1 MITQIVTFLI
11 FFAVIGCILYG
22 RRLIK
27 TEKVDAVFGNPER
40 ALGGTHWVIVG
51 SSFLLLIWLYYS
63 WDIAKGF
70 YPKSANELCQVAK
83 VNDSLLG
90 LKYQFPI
97 EEREFKSTSQIK
109 KENKNLRIIQNE
121 IQNSEKL
128 NNQQKTILI
137 SFISKTNQLIPLLTN
152 EDLIENVTK
161 QKINDITGKINLLTE
176 NFQKPDYPFETEQ
189 ELNQRLRAVN
199 EEGGWGITKVDAGS
213 GSIENT
219 LEVPLVPATKRGVK
233 FHTAAKELNLISD
246 EFFKLRNHNPQF
258 KSRIKELK
266 NEIKSYRK
274 DLSDNEEIA
283 STYAKNIVKIARR
296 IEFASIYP
304 PNTLNQMQAAIIKFE
319 NAQKNAQG
327 GLRFIDMFLFPAGT
341 IVASGP
347 SCSEQGSGRWL
358 PKPSDTLNKFIL
370 MSKPSVGY
378 KDIPL
383 LWIQMVDVS
392 KMIGFILPDWIA
404 DILPGE
410 YPVHTKDGI
419 VKQNFK
425 GGVLKI
431 VTGDFN
437 LFKLPV
443 PYGHIWDSFLRV
455 FLGLI
460 FGILIGVPLGLFMGL
475 NRFAKGFFDPLIE
488 LYRPVPPLAWAPL
501 IISVLGI
508 DNTGKVFLLFM
519 VSLSIMIISARAGA
533 SGTQLSKIHAAHSLG
548 ASKKQI
554 LRYVIFPNSLPE
566 ILTGIRVAVGMC
578 WGTLVAAE
586 FLAGT
591 TGIGFVENV
600 AKKYFQ
606 YEVIWIT
613 IFIMGMLG
621 LLFDITLRKIINKT
635 IPWRGKG

>member
-1 MITQIVTFLI
+1 MLTQIITFLI
-11 FFAVIGCILYG
+11 FVAVIGCILYG
-22 RRLIK
+22 RRLIR

-40 ALGGTHWVIVG
+40 ALGGTHWIIVG
-51 SSFLLLIWLYYS
+51 SSFLLLVWLYYS

-97 EEREFKSTSQIK
+97 KERELKSTSQIK
-109 KENKNLRIIQNE
+109 QENKNLALITKE
-121 IQNSEKL
+121 IQNSTEL
-128 NNQQKTILI
+128 NNQQKTILV
-137 SFISKTNQLIPLLTN
+137 SFINKTNQLIPLLTN
-152 EDLIENVTK
+152 EDLFENETK
-161 QKINDITGKINLLTE
+161 QKIVEITGKINLLTE

-189 ELNQRLRAVN
+189 ELNERLKAVN
-199 EEGGWGITKVDAGS
+199 EEGGWGITKVNAGS

-219 LEVPLVPATKRGVK
+219 IEVPLIPATNRGLK
-233 FHTAAKELNLISD
+233 FHAAAQELNSISD
-246 EFFKLRNHNPQF
+246 DFFKLRNHNPQF
-258 KSRIKELK
+258 KNKIKE
-266 NEIKSYRK
+266 IKDDIKTYRN
-274 DLSDNEEIA
+274 DLDDSEEIA

-304 PNTLNQMQAAIIKFE
+304 PNALDKMQNAIVKFD
-319 NAQKNAQG
+319 NAQLKIQG
-327 GLRFIDMFLFPAGT
+327 GLRFIDIFLFPAGT

-370 MSKPSVGY
+370 MSNPSVGY

-383 LWIQMVDVS
+383 LWIKMVDISGVV
-392 KMIGFILPDWIA
+392 GFILPDWIA

-410 YPVHTKDGI
+410 YPVHTEDGI

-431 VTGDFN
+431 VTGDFKF
-437 LFKLPV
+437 LKVPV
-443 PYGHIWDSFLRV
+443 PYGHIWDSFMRV
-455 FLGLI
+455 FLGLV
-460 FGILIGVPLGLFMGL
+460 FGIIIGVPLGLFMGL

-621 LLFDITLRKIINKT
+621 LLFDVTLRKLIDKY

>member
-1 MITQIVTFLI
+1 MLTQVITFLI

-27 TEKVDAVFGNPER
+27 TEKIDAVFGNPER
-40 ALGGTHWVIVG
+40 ALGGTHWIIVG

-97 EEREFKSTSQIK
+97 EERELKSTSQIR
-109 KENKNLRIIQNE
+109 KENNNLRKILEE
-121 IQNSEKL
+121 IKNSEEL
-128 NNQQKTILI
+128 NNQQKVILAE
-137 SFISKTNQLIPLLTN
+137 FINKTNQLIPLLTN
-152 EDLIENVTK
+152 DDLIENETK
-161 QKINDITGKINLLTE
+161 EKINSITGKINLLTE

-189 ELNQRLRAVN
+189 QLNERRKAVQ
-199 EEGGWGITKVDAGS
+199 EQGGWGIVKVSSGT

-219 LEVPLVPATKRGVK
+219 LEVPLVPETDRGLK
-233 FHTAAKELNLISD
+233 FDAAAKELNLISD

-258 KSRIKELK
+258 KTQIQNIKS
-266 NEIKSYRK
+266 EIKAYRK
-274 DLSDNEEIA
+274 GLGETQEVA

-304 PNTLNQMQAAIIKFE
+304 PNALDKMEDAIVKFDD
-319 NAQKNAQG
+319 AKVQTQG
-327 GLRFIDMFLFPAGT
+327 GLRLIDIFLFPAGT

-358 PKPSDTLNKFIL
+358 PKPSDTFNKFIL

-383 LWIQMVDVS
+383 LWIDMVDVS
-392 KMIGFILPDWIA
+392 KIIGFILPDWIA

-410 YPVHTKDGI
+410 YPVHTKDGV

-425 GGVLKI
+425 GQVLKF
-431 VTGDFN
+431 VTGDFK
-437 LFKLPV
+437 LFKIPV

-455 FLGLI
+455 FLGLV

-621 LLFDITLRKIINKT
+621 LLFDVTLRKIIDKT

>member
-1 MITQIVTFLI
+1 MLTQIVTFLI
-11 FFAVIGCILYG
+11 IFAVIGCILYG

-51 SSFLLLIWLYYS
+51 SSFLLLVWLYYS

-97 EEREFKSTSQIK
+97 EERELKSTSQIK
-109 KENKNLRIIQNE
+109 QENRNLKNISIE
-121 IQNSEKL
+121 IQNSQEL
-128 NNQQKTILI
+128 NDQQKIILTD
-137 SFISKTNQLIPLLTN
+137 FVNKTNQLIPLLTN
-152 EDLIENVTK
+152 EDLLENETQ
-161 QKINDITGKINLLTE
+161 QKIIDITGKINLLTE

-189 ELNQRLRAVN
+189 DLNNRLEAVK
-199 EEGGWGITKVDAGS
+199 EEGGWGITKVNAGS

-219 LEVPLVPATKRGVK
+219 LEVPLIPATDKGLK
-233 FHTAAKELNLISD
+233 FHAAAQELNLISD
-246 EFFKLRNHNPQF
+246 EFFKLRNHNQQF
-258 KSRIKELK
+258 KNKLKEIKDGVKAYRKELDD
-266 NEIKSYRK
+266 S
-274 DLSDNEEIA
+274 EEVA
-283 STYAKNIVKIARR
+283 SSYAKNIAKIARR

-304 PNTLNQMQAAIIKFE
+304 PNALDGMQNAIVKFDS
-319 NAQKNAQG
+319 AQLKIQG
-327 GLRFIDMFLFPAGT
+327 GLRFIDIFLFPAGT

-383 LWIQMVDVS
+383 LWIKMVDISNVV
-392 KMIGFILPDWIA
+392 GFVLPDWIA

-410 YPVHTKDGI
+410 YPVHNKDGT

-425 GGVLKI
+425 CAVLKV
-431 VTGDFN
+431 VTGDFK
-437 LFKLPV
+437 LLKLPV

-455 FLGLI
+455 FLGLV
-460 FGILIGVPLGLFMGL
+460 FGIVIGVPLGLFMGL

-508 DNTGKVFLLFM
+508 DNTGKIFLLFM

-621 LLFDITLRKIINKT
+621 LLFDVTLRKLIDKY

>member
-1 MITQIVTFLI
+1 MLTQIITILI
-11 FFAVIGCILYG
+11 LVSIVGCILYG
-22 RRLIK
+22 RKLIR
-27 TEKVDAVFGNPER
+27 TEKIDAVFGNPER
-40 ALGGTHWVIVG
+40 AKGGTHWVILG
-51 SSFLLLIWLYYS
+51 STAILLIWLYYS

-83 VNDSLLG
+83 INESLLG

-97 EEREFKSTSQIK
+97 EEREFKSTSIIK
-109 KENKNLRIIQNE
+109 NENKNLQKISKE
-121 IQNSEKL
+121 IQNSQDL
-128 NNQQKTILI
+128 NSQQKTVLI
-137 SFISKTNQLIPLLTN
+137 SFVNKTGQLIPLLTKDN
-152 EDLIENVTK
+152 LMEMETKQKLEGITEKIILLIENFK
-161 QKINDITGKINLLTE
+161 
-176 NFQKPDYPFETEQ
+176 KPDYPFETEE
-189 ELNQRLRAVN
+189 ELNKRLQAVK
-199 EEGGWGITKVDAGS
+199 EQGEWGITTVSAGT

-219 LEVPLVPATKRGVK
+219 FEVPLIPATGRGLK
-233 FHTAAKELNLISD
+233 FNTAAEELKVID
-246 EFFKLRNHNPQF
+246 EEFFKLRNHNPQF
-258 KSRIKELK
+258 KNLVKQIKDD
-266 NEIKSYRK
+266 IKAYRASL
-274 DLSDNEEIA
+274 DDSGEVA
-283 STYAKNIVKIARR
+283 STYAKNIVKITRR

-304 PNTLNQMQAAIIKFE
+304 PNALNNIQKAIIEFD
-319 NAQKNAQG
+319 NLQKSEQG
-327 GLRFIDMFLFPAGT
+327 NLRIIDMLLFPAGT
-341 IVASGP
+341 IVSSGT

-370 MSKPSVGY
+370 MSKPSIGY
-378 KDIPL
+378 KNIPL
-383 LWIQMVDVS
+383 LWIDMMDVS
-392 KMIGFILPDWIA
+392 KIIGFILPDWIA
-404 DILPGE
+404 DVLPGE
-410 YPVHTKDGI
+410 YPMHNNDGT

-425 GGVLKI
+425 GKVLQI
-431 VTGDFN
+431 VTGDFK
-437 LFKLPV
+437 LFKIPV

-460 FGILIGVPLGLFMGL
+460 FGIIIGVPLGLFMGL

-621 LLFDITLRKIINKT
+621 LLFDVTLRKIIDKT

>member
-1 MITQIVTFLI
+1 MLTQIVTFLI
-11 FFAVIGCILYG
+11 FFAVVGCILYG
-22 RRLIK
+22 RRLIR

-40 ALGGTHWVIVG
+40 ARGGTHWVIVG
-51 SSFLLLIWLYYS
+51 SSFLLLVWLYYS

-97 EEREFKSTSQIK
+97 EERQFKSTSQIK
-109 KENKNLRIIQNE
+109 KENKNLQIILDE
-121 IQNSEKL
+121 IQNSNEL
-128 NNQQKTILI
+128 NSQQKIILAN
-137 SFISKTNQLIPLLTN
+137 FINKTNQLIPLLTN
-152 EDLIENVTK
+152 EDLLEIDTR
-161 QKINDITGKINLLTE
+161 QKIDDITGRINLLTE
-176 NFQKPDYPFETEQ
+176 NFQKPDYPFESEQ
-189 ELNQRLRAVN
+189 EYNERQKAVS
-199 EEGGWGITKVDAGS
+199 EEGGWGIVKVSAGT

-219 LEVPLVPATKRGVK
+219 IEVPLIPATDRGLK
-233 FHTAAKELNLISD
+233 FHAAAQELNLISD
-246 EFFKLRNHNPQF
+246 DFFKLRNHNPQF
-258 KSRIKELK
+258 KEKIKELK
-266 NEIKSYRK
+266 DEIKSYRK
-274 DLSDNEEIA
+274 DLDSEDLS

-304 PNTLNQMQAAIIKFE
+304 PNALDKMQNAIIKFDV
-319 NAQKNAQG
+319 AQKEAQG
-327 GLRFIDMFLFPAGT
+327 GLRFIDIFLFPAGT
-341 IVASGP
+341 IIASGP

-358 PKPSDTLNKFIL
+358 PKPSDTFNKFAL
-370 MSKPSVGY
+370 MLKPSVGY

-383 LWIQMVDVS
+383 LWIDMVDVS

-425 GGVLKI
+425 GYVLKV
-431 VTGDFN
+431 VTGDFE
-437 LFKLPV
+437 LFKIPV
-443 PYGHIWDSFLRV
+443 PYGHIWDSFMRV
-455 FLGLI
+455 FLGLV

-621 LLFDITLRKIINKT
+621 LLFDVTLRKIIDKT

>member
-1 MITQIVTFLI
+1 MFTQIVTI
-11 FFAVIGCILYG
+11 FILVSIVGCILYG
-22 RRLIK
+22 RRLIR

-40 ALGGTHWVIVG
+40 AKGGTHWIIVG
-51 SSFLLLIWLYYS
+51 SSAILLVWLYYS

-83 VNDSLLG
+83 INESLLG

-97 EEREFKSTSQIK
+97 EEREFKSTSVIK
-109 KENKNLRIIQNE
+109 IENKNLKKISIE
-121 IQNSEKL
+121 IENSENL
-128 NNQQKTILI
+128 NDQDKSVLLG
-137 SFISKTNQLIPLLTN
+137 FVSKTNQLIPLLTN
-152 EDLIENVTK
+152 VALMEMDTK
-161 QKINDITGKINLLTE
+161 IKIKEMTDELKLLSS
-176 NFQKPDYPFETEQ
+176 NFQKADYPFETEIQ
-189 ELNQRLRAVN
+189 KNERQKAIA
-199 EEGGWGITKVDAGS
+199 EEGGWGITTVQSGT

-219 LEVPLVPATKRGVK
+219 LEVPLTPATKRGLK
-233 FHTAAKELNLISD
+233 FDAASKELKVIND
-246 EFFKLRNHNPQF
+246 KFFKLKNHNPQF
-258 KSRIKELK
+258 KNSIQNLKQEIKE
-266 NEIKSYRK
+266 YRK
-274 DLSDNEEIA
+274 SLNETEELA
-283 STYAKNIVKIARR
+283 SNYAKNIVKIARR

-304 PNTLNQMQAAIIKFE
+304 PNALDEMQNAIVEFD
-319 NAQKNAQG
+319 NLQKNEQG
-327 GLRFIDMFLFPAGT
+327 GLRLIDILLFPAGT

-358 PKPSDTLNKFIL
+358 PKPSDTFNKFIL

-378 KDIPL
+378 KNIPL
-383 LWIQMVDVS
+383 LWIDMMDVS
-392 KMIGFILPDWIA
+392 KIIGFILPDWIA

-425 GGVLKI
+425 GHVLKI
-431 VTGDFN
+431 VTGDFK
-437 LFKLPV
+437 LFKIPV
-443 PYGHIWDSFLRV
+443 PYGHIWDSFMRV
-455 FLGLI
+455 FLGLV

-621 LLFDITLRKIINKT
+621 LLFDVTLRKIIDKT

>member
-1 MITQIVTFLI
+1 MLTQIVTFLI
-11 FFAVIGCILYG
+11 LFAIIGCVVYG
-22 RRLIK
+22 RRLIR

-51 SSFLLLIWLYYS
+51 SSFILLVWLYYS

-97 EEREFKSTSQIK
+97 EERELKSTSQIK
-109 KENKNLRIIQNE
+109 KENKNLNKILEE
-121 IQNSEKL
+121 IKNSEEI
-128 NNQQKTILI
+128 NSQQKTILAE
-137 SFISKTNQLIPLLTN
+137 FINKTNQLIPLLTN
-152 EDLIENVTK
+152 EDLLENETK
-161 QKINDITGKINLLTE
+161 QKIIDITGKINLLTE
-176 NFQKPDYPFETEQ
+176 NFQKPDYPLETEQ
-189 ELNQRLRAVN
+189 ELNERLQAVK
-199 EEGGWGITKVDAGS
+199 EEGGWGITKVNAGS

-219 LEVPLVPATKRGVK
+219 LEVPLIPATSRGLK
-233 FHTAAKELNLISD
+233 FHAAAQELNLISE

-258 KSRIKELK
+258 KNKIKE
-266 NEIKSYRK
+266 IKDDVKTFRK
-274 DLSDNEEIA
+274 DLDDSEEVA

-304 PNTLNQMQAAIIKFE
+304 PNALDKMQNAIIKFD
-319 NAQKNAQG
+319 NAQLQAQG
-327 GLRFIDMFLFPAGT
+327 GLRYIDILLFPAGT

-358 PKPSDTLNKFIL
+358 PKPSDTFNKFIL

-383 LWIQMVDVS
+383 LWIKMVDLSGVV
-392 KMIGFILPDWIA
+392 GFILPDFIA

-410 YPVHTKDGI
+410 YPIHTKDG
-419 VKQNFK
+419 VVEQNFK
-425 GGVLKI
+425 GRVLKI

-437 LFKLPV
+437 LLKVPV
-443 PYGHIWDSFLRV
+443 PYGHIWDSFMRV
-455 FLGLI
+455 FLGLV
-460 FGILIGVPLGLFMGL
+460 FGIIIGVPLGLFMGL

-554 LRYVIFPNSLPE
+554 LRYVIFPNSFPE

-606 YEVIWIT
+606 
-613 IFIMGMLG
+613 
-621 LLFDITLRKIINKT
+621 
-635 IPWRGKG
+635 

>member
-1 MITQIVTFLI
+1 MLTQIVTFLI

-40 ALGGTHWVIVG
+40 ARGGTHWIIVG
-51 SSFLLLIWLYYS
+51 SSFLLLVWLYYS

-97 EEREFKSTSQIK
+97 EEREFKSTAQIK
-109 KENKNLRIIQNE
+109 KENKNLKATLNE
-121 IQNSEKL
+121 IKFSEDL
-128 NNQQKTILI
+128 NLQQKTELTE
-137 SFISKTNQLIPLLTN
+137 FINKTIQLIPLLTN
-152 EDLIENVTK
+152 EDLIENETK
-161 QKINDITGKINLLTE
+161 FKIDDITGKINLLTE
-176 NFQKPDYPFETEQ
+176 NFRKPEYPFETEQ
-189 ELNQRLRAVN
+189 EANERLKAVS
-199 EEGGWGITKVDAGS
+199 EQGDWGIIKVQSGT

-219 LEVPLVPATKRGVK
+219 IEVPLVPETKKGLK
-233 FHTAAKELNLISD
+233 FDAAAKELQIISD

-258 KSRIKELK
+258 KDKIKELK
-266 NEIKSYRK
+266 DEIKAYRK
-274 DLSDNEEIA
+274 NLDDTQEVA
-283 STYAKNIVKIARR
+283 STYAKDIVKIARR

-304 PNTLNQMQAAIIKFE
+304 PNALNEMQNAIINFDV
-319 NAQKNAQG
+319 AQKEAQG
-327 GLRFIDMFLFPAGT
+327 GLRFIDIFLFPAGT

-358 PKPSDTLNKFIL
+358 PKPSDTFDKFML
-370 MSKPSVGY
+370 MLKPSVGY
-378 KDIPL
+378 KEIPL
-383 LWIQMVDVS
+383 LWIELVDVS

-410 YPVHTKDGI
+410 YPVHTQDGI

-425 GGVLKI
+425 GQVFKL
-431 VTGDFN
+431 VTGDFK
-437 LFKLPV
+437 LFKVPV

-455 FLGLI
+455 FLGLV

-621 LLFDITLRKIINKT
+621 LLFDVTLRKIIDKT